1 MRIRKNNISSL
12 RADCTLFPTLRTVFG
27 TEEQINEERRGR
39 AERREGKKEMNEAP
53 APCLAHRGSRVSV
66 HLQLI
71 YQVLAC
77 MES

>member
-12 RADCTLFPTLRTVFG
+12 RADCTLFPTLRTVLG

-53 APCLAHRGSRVSV
+53 APCLAHRGSSVSV